1 MSEPEQT
8 PRRQDDLMIVP
19 EQDTTPTMN
28 QSDQIEI
35 EETRAS
41 NPLAD
46 DRRKRQVTGQP
57 LTVDDLPKIPSELDP
72 KRYHPKVVELRSRL
86 IAKARQLEQEVR
98 NPIAGASP
106 GSCFT
111 PKEGWEIR
119 DQCRSANKA
128 RHIVG
133 EGKIKGKVE
142 KVADGQ

>member
-8 PRRQDDLMIVP
+8 PRQQDTWMIVP

-28 QSDQIEI
+28 QSDQIETK
-35 EETRAS
+35 ETKAP
-41 NPLAD
+41 NPLTD
-46 DRRKRQVTGQP
+46 DQHQRQVTEQP

-72 KRYHPKVVELRSRL
+72 KRYHPKVVELRSQL
-86 IAKARQLEQEVR
+86 IAKARQLEREVR

-128 RHIVG
+128 RFIVG
-133 EGKIKGKVE
+133 DGEVKGKIE